1 MLSAKRCPSSMRIFV
16 ALDIDEAIRDH
27 ITRFMEGV
35 RGFAPDARWVR
46 PELLHVTL
54 KFVGEKPPDF
64 VEKIKQAL
72 SSVHAEAMDT
82 SFRGYGF
89 FPGPKAARVFWIGI
103 EATPQLGTLAKA
115 VDEILFGLG
124 IPQEEHAFSPHLT
137 LARAGGRSA
146 RGQKGHGPNVF
157 QHLRHGDVGGIF
169 SVSEPTA
176 ARGFA
181 LHEDRNLPIA
191 VTNGSGLLSK
201 VAH

>member
-1 MLSAKRCPSSMRIFV
+1 MRIFV

-72 SSVHAEAMDT
+72 SSVNAEAMDT

-124 IPQEEHAFSPHLT
+124 IPKEEHAFSPHLT
-137 LARAGGRSA
+137 LARAGGRSG
-146 RGQKGHGPNVF
+146 RGQKSRGPNVF
-157 QHLRHGDVGGIF
+157 QHLQEKLAALTVPDFGTIRPREFFLYQSQPQQGGSRYTKI
-169 SVSEPTA
+169 A
-176 ARGFA
+176 AFA
-181 LHEDRNLPIA
+181 LQ
-191 VTNGSGLLSK
+191 
-201 VAH
+201 